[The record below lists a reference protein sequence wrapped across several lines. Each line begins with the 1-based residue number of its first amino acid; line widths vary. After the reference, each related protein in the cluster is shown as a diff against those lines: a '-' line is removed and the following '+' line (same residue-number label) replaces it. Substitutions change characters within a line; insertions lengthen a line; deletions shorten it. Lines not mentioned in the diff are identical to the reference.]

1 MTYEYRRFWIT
12 SSDGVE
18 REWLLAEAFE
28 AGAAG
33 AQEIDEAGRYRAS
46 IYATSERVAS
56 IHVLL
61 RRLSTEA
68 TEVGPVEGMPDT
80 DWSQA
85 WREGLEAIS
94 ISKRLLIRPP
104 FIDVELEQG
113 QREIVIDPGQAFGI
127 GGHAS
132 TRLCLEWIDA
142 LVPSRTRIGR
152 LEPIA
157 VLDVGTGSGVLA
169 LAAVALGAGRA
180 VGFDLDPIAT
190 RAAREAALTNG
201 LAHVAHF
208 VTGPIEALRLAS
220 AGCSLVLA
228 NLLKQEMMP
237 IATQI
242 AGCVSRNGR
251 LVLAGLLFE
260 DVLEVE
266 ERFGREGLVEIG
278 RRSREDS
285 TGEWI
290 GLCLAFEE

>member
-1 MTYEYRRFWIT
+1 
-12 SSDGVE
+12 
-18 REWLLAEAFE
+18 
-28 AGAAG
+28 
-33 AQEIDEAGRYRAS
+33 
-46 IYATSERVAS
+46 
-56 IHVLL
+56 
-61 RRLSTEA
+61 
-68 TEVGPVEGMPDT
+68 MPDT

-104 FIDVELEQG
+104 FIDVELEEG

-132 TRLCLEWIDA
+132 TRLCLEWIDV
-142 LVPSRTRIGR
+142 LVPSRAQIGR
-152 LEPIA
+152 VEPIA

-169 LAAVALGAGRA
+169 LAAVALGADRA

-242 AGCVSRNGR
+242 AGCVSRTGR

-266 ERFGREGLVEIG
+266 ERFRREGLVEIG